1 MEFSN
6 RPVKKGLPIQGLS
19 RSGDQNTQSNLAPSL
34 NYLLSNLFWFDLSV
48 REFLN

>member
-6 RPVKKGLPIQGLS
+6 RLDKKGLPIQGLS

-48 REFLN
+48 RF